1 MFVTKTCLTTIFL
14 KAVFLRKHRP
24 SRDKLGFVWNDG
36 LLFYAR
42 PIWPSIPEEEKRPAA
57 FVLFLNYS
65 GDYKSTLDYEARPSL
80 MYSCVFMALSVCIEV
95 AWEEIFANKLGRVS
109 SHSSNRT
116 VLVVEKPNERES
128 DDETYRLKKIVLL
141 ATLSNESFAKLTAA
155 LLGPTKKVRCFSS
168 CNLF

>member
-1 MFVTKTCLTTIFL
+1 MLQLLHLYSVQ
-14 KAVFLRKHRP
+14 LRFYCSNRFNALRF
-24 SRDKLGFVWNDG
+24 RDDVSHL
-36 LLFYAR
+36 A
-42 PIWPSIPEEEKRPAA
+42 
-57 FVLFLNYS
+57 
-65 GDYKSTLDYEARPSL
+65 
-80 MYSCVFMALSVCIEV
+80 
-95 AWEEIFANKLGRVS
+95 KLGRFF
-109 SHSSNRT
+109 SHRSNNA